1 MKNRWRFHVNA
12 MATISKNGAVRK
24 IGMKIIFFINA
35 ETTLIK
41 IYVVTL
47 TKK

>member
-24 IGMKIIFFINA
+24 IDMKIIFFIK
-35 ETTLIK
+35 TLEKYFLWCIMK
-41 IYVVTL
+41 A
-47 TKK
+47 